1 MILYHGTTYKRAQ
14 QIFEYRAL
22 KKNCE
27 RFLQKKKTGM
37 DIQRMDMCILQMK

>member
-14 QIFEYRAL
+14 QIFEDRAL
-22 KKNCE
+22 TNNCE
-27 RFLQKKKTGM
+27 SFLHKKKTGM